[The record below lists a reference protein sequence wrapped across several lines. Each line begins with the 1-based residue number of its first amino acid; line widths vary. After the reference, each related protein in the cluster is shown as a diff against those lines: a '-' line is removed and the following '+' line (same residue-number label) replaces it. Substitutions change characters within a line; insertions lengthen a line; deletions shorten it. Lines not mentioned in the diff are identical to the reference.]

1 MIAKKYIT
9 NCSVV
14 GAPSAMVTT
23 PASLFSVGD
32 STSLT
37 CTIILVNNLVTST
50 SLEVNWTLP
59 DNSARIAGT
68 SSDATLTGNGTSY
81 ESVLTI
87 PTLSLSLAG
96 IYICSAIVT
105 STLPLTTNSEVVMN
119 SSVVTVQSKE
129 NNNFFAHIHSLY
141 VFMFQLKLLH

>member
-1 MIAKKYIT
+1 MKAKKYII

-37 CTIILVNNLVTST
+37 CTIMLVNNLITGT

-59 DNSARIAGT
+59 DNSARMAGT

-81 ESVLTI
+81 DSVLTI

-96 IYICSAIVT
+96 VYICSAIVT
-105 STLPLTTNSEVVMN
+105 STLPLTTNSEAVMN
-119 SSVVTVQSKE
+119 SSIVTVQSKE
-129 NNNFFAHIHSLY
+129 NNKKNLHIFIASTFLC
-141 VFMFQLKLLH
+141 FS

>member
-1 MIAKKYIT
+1 MKAKKYIT

-37 CTIILVNNLVTST
+37 CTIMLVNNLITTGT

-59 DNSARIAGT
+59 DNSARMAGT

-96 IYICSAIVT
+96 VYICSAIVT
-105 STLPLTTNSEVVMN
+105 STLSLTTNSEVVMN
-119 SSVVTVQSKE
+119 SSIITVQSKE
-129 NNNFFAHIHSLY
+129 NNFFTHIHSLY